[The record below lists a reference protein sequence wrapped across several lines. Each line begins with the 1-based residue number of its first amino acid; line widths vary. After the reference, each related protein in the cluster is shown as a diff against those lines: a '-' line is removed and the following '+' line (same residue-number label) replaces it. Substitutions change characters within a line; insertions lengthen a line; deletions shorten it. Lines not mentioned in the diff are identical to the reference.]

1 MHQHAYDYL
10 SFGPIGTIF
19 NYILIIHFWINQNY
33 IGINLIHAC
42 RLSVDI
48 MFSNLRLIS
57 PPGKPSFYD
66 ERKNQNFDYYILKS
80 LIEK

>member
-10 SFGPIGTIF
+10 SFGPTATIF
-19 NYILIIHFWINQNY
+19 NYILINHFWINQNY
-33 IGINLIHAC
+33 IGINLKHAC
-42 RLSVDI
+42 LSVDI

-66 ERKNQNFDYYILKS
+66 ERKNENFDYYILKI